1 MEICLDQSASPFNL
15 ERTLRCGQVFRWK
28 KSDGWWYGVVGKKVI
43 KARQIGAK
51 LEFQVFPPS
60 GNTEFIA
67 NYFRLD
73 DDLPLILSNIEKDQ
87 HIRKAIHHSLGL
99 RIIRQTPWECLIS
112 YVCATCKNIP
122 AIKNMIHNLAKKFG
136 EKIRAD
142 HHNFYTF
149 PKPHDL
155 AEASLQELKE
165 CKLGYRAQYVLN
177 TSRIIRKELDLEAL
191 RMMDYENAKL
201 ELLQLP
207 GVGQKVADC
216 VLLFSL
222 DKLEAFPVDVWIRR
236 IILQSYSKHFEKP
249 FIEKILDKS
258 SLAPH
263 EYREINSFGRKYF
276 GEFAGY
282 AQEYL
287 FQYKRFKDGC
297 GKKRRSLGLTY
308 Y

>member
-1 MEICLDQSASPFNL
+1 LEICLDQSASPFDL

-28 KSDGWWYGVVGKKVI
+28 KSDAWWYGVVGKKVI
-43 KARQIGAK
+43 KARQIGDT

-60 GNTEFIA
+60 ENTEFIA

-87 HIRKAIHHSLGL
+87 HIRKAILHSRGL
-99 RIIRQTPWECLIS
+99 RLIRQKPWECLIS

-122 AIKNMIHNLAKKFG
+122 AIENMIHNLAKKFG

-149 PKPHDL
+149 PQPHDL

-177 TSRIIRKELDLEAL
+177 TSRTICKNEFNLEAL
-191 RMMDYENAKL
+191 RTMDYENAKP

-222 DKLEAFPVDVWIRR
+222 DKLEAFPVDVWIKR

-249 FIEKILDKS
+249 FIDKILKRT

-263 EYREINSFGRKYF
+263 EYRKINSFGREYF
-276 GEFAGY
+276 GELAGY

-287 FQYKRFKDGC
+287 FQYKRFKDGYR
-297 GKKRRSLGLTY
+297 KKRRSLCLT
-308 Y
+308 

>member
-1 MEICLDQSASPFNL
+1 MEIRLDRLASPFDL

-28 KSDGWWYGVVGKKVI
+28 KFDGWWYGVVGKKVI
-43 KARQIGAK
+43 KTRQIGDK
-51 LEFQVFPPS
+51 LEFQVFPP
-60 GNTEFIA
+60 NCNKEFIA

-73 DDLPLILSNIEKDQ
+73 GDLILILSKIEKDQ
-87 HIRKAIHHSLGL
+87 HIRKAIQHSLGL
-99 RIIRQTPWECLIS
+99 RIIRQKPWECLIS
-112 YVCATCKNIP
+112 YVCATYKNIP

-177 TSRIIRKELDLEAL
+177 TSRIIHKEFDFEAL
-191 RMMDYENAKL
+191 RTMDYENAKL

-263 EYREINSFGRKYF
+263 EYMEINSFGREYF

-287 FQYKRFKDGC
+287 FHYKRFRDGY
-297 GKKRRSLGLTY
+297 GKKRRSMCLT
-308 Y
+308 